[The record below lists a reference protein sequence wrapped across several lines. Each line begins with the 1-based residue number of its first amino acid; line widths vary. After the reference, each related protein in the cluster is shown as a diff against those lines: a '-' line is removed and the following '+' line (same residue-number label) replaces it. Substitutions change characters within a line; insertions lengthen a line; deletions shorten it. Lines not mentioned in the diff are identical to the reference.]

1 MRRSGRAK
9 LLVDLT
15 PFVVTTEATALPDD
29 VDSLYSVA
37 HDGPNYFGPLDLT
50 DLGGLTIYK
59 ARLSITTGVPAACAI
74 RESVAG
80 AVSLMVAPEP
90 NASFSFQFQYWAK
103 LIPLSANNT
112 TNRWLNE
119 HPDIYV
125 YASLV
130 ESAPYL
136 KDDNRMPMWK
146 TELNERLDELDTSTQ
161 RRAFSGEM
169 TDAPR
174 RVF

>member
-1 MRRSGRAK
+1 M
-9 LLVDLT
+9 
-15 PFVVTTEATALPDD
+15 TTEATALPADT
-29 VDSLYSVA
+29 DSLYSVA
-37 HDGPNYFGPLDLT
+37 HDGPNYFGPLDLA
-50 DLGGLTIYK
+50 DLGGLTVYK
-59 ARLSITTGVPAACAI
+59 ARHSITTGVPVACAI
-74 RESVAG
+74 REDNAG
-80 AVSLMVAPEP
+80 NVSLMVAPEP
-90 NASFSFQFQYWAK
+90 NDSFSFQLQYWAK

-119 HPDIYV
+119 HPDLYV
-125 YASLV
+125 YACLV

-146 TELNERLDELDTSTQ
+146 GELNERLDTLDLSTQ

-169 TDAPR
+169 TDTPR